1 MKRFFIVSV
10 MVLVGM
16 FLGSGEIKAAACG
29 SGQSCAKE
37 LTVRNVYDCAL
48 HFSGDYCIEIYYNPV
63 LPCYQSSCIALTD
76 RYTACQGWPVGAST
90 FTSCVLS
97 GHEETHTCCYT
108 PGSTPTPG
116 PSPSTKCTIQG
127 YKGLTPG
134 FQTIEPASSQTVTL
148 GTTSRTSNPYT
159 FTNVNSGNRTVSVS
173 VPEDYSVG
181 YTACTNSTTCH
192 EGEITSGL
200 SWTGNCPAGGYV
212 DLWWHYTPSLPPSCS
227 VSGSTNVIVGDDVSY
242 CVDPSDAPLGAEIWK
257 SPQTSQSWT
266 NVRPKTV
273 GYGCNTT
280 SFNQVGTYYVVC
292 NAYGLVGSQCS
303 GNPWCPW
310 SPVALPEASCSGWV
324 DCTANDV
331 LVVNVISLGPWWQ
344 VKDGDV
350 FTGGNISSD
359 IPSTA
364 SNPFFNLEGLGG
376 FPGIVNYNGSA
387 DFGSGSVSS
396 IGWLVNSPFS
406 IGNKYSTSY
415 FEKQIPADTYINTV
429 STNLFNN
436 GVIDAG
442 QAEDGIYWF
451 KYDGSSGLDL
461 SIDSDINVG
470 SKKVVLIVN
479 NVDLYINYKIDLT
492 DGQGFFM
499 VMVGKDS
506 EGNKGNIYVDP
517 SVYGSADDIAE
528 LKGIYLADGS
538 FYTGEG
544 DGQLHIKGSVAGLDG
559 ISLQRDL
566 SDNSSNP
573 AEFIEYDPNQ
583 IILFPKILKTKKIN
597 WKEVAP

>member
-280 SFNQVGTYYVVC
+280 
-292 NAYGLVGSQCS
+292 
-303 GNPWCPW
+303 
-310 SPVALPEASCSGWV
+310 
-324 DCTANDV
+324 
-331 LVVNVISLGPWWQ
+331 
-344 VKDGDV
+344 
-350 FTGGNISSD
+350 
-359 IPSTA
+359 
-364 SNPFFNLEGLGG
+364 
-376 FPGIVNYNGSA
+376 
-387 DFGSGSVSS
+387 
-396 IGWLVNSPFS
+396 
-406 IGNKYSTSY
+406 
-415 FEKQIPADTYINTV
+415 
-429 STNLFNN
+429 
-436 GVIDAG
+436 
-442 QAEDGIYWF
+442 
-451 KYDGSSGLDL
+451 
-461 SIDSDINVG
+461 
-470 SKKVVLIVN
+470 
-479 NVDLYINYKIDLT
+479 
-492 DGQGFFM
+492 
-499 VMVGKDS
+499 
-506 EGNKGNIYVDP
+506 
-517 SVYGSADDIAE
+517 
-528 LKGIYLADGS
+528 
-538 FYTGEG
+538 
-544 DGQLHIKGSVAGLDG
+544 
-559 ISLQRDL
+559 
-566 SDNSSNP
+566 
-573 AEFIEYDPNQ
+573 
-583 IILFPKILKTKKIN
+583 
-597 WKEVAP
+597 